1 MNLKMPI
8 YHCTCGQ
15 SLLIVP
21 DVLEMER
28 AIRDHLVAHK
38 KVTGEALSE
47 LDLTEKVIACLNEAL
62 GEHSL
67 QDQVSP
73 A

>member
-1 MNLKMPI
+1 MNVKMPI

-21 DVLEMER
+21 DILEMEK
-28 AIRDHLVAHK
+28 AIRDHLIEHK
-38 KVTGEALSE
+38 KVTGEALTE
-47 LDLTEKVIACLNEAL
+47 LDLTEKVIACLNEEL
-62 GEHSL
+62 GEESL
-67 QDQVSP
+67 QDQVSH